1 MRTKGSFPPGLMMTW
16 NIVTFL
22 GDWNNSQMTEGN
34 FLYCGI
40 LQTQLNVVLSVFQNS
55 TTSVLPILI
64 QIVECAVMIRKAVA
78 RLIFVLITPQ
88 LIHEAL
94 NSGHVLSTNTN
105 VVKKGFLSL
114 DQNRKI
120 RQKVF

>member
-40 LQTQLNVVLSVFQNS
+40 LQTQLNVVQSVFQNS

>member
-1 MRTKGSFPPGLMMTW
+1 MRTKGSFPLGLMMTW

-40 LQTQLNVVLSVFQNS
+40 LQTQLNVVQSVFQNS